1 MRKEALHRP
10 VMFCGPPAGRAA
22 LDRAYGF
29 GEAEQ
34 RRFKADMEQDLQFYQ
49 DLLYNPHASEYN
61 ELIANVVVHTW
72 KVWGSLTGRGS
83 IFARHFLVKH
93 SLGKKWWEVKYKGGR
108 RVLARDTAFHQIK
121 LLVPYPRSWFN
132 DTLHARH
139 WCFKLIRLH
148 VCKNWLAL
156 VRVVVSTI
164 FYFVYCSTNH
174 AHSTTLRYP
183 TPFGDTDGHE
193 FTVPKRV

>member
-1 MRKEALHRP
+1 
-10 VMFCGPPAGRAA
+10 
-22 LDRAYGF
+22 
-29 GEAEQ
+29 
-34 RRFKADMEQDLQFYQ
+34 MEQDLQFYQ

-72 KVWGSLTGRGS
+72 KVWGRLTGRRS
-83 IFARHFLVKH
+83 IFARRFLVRH

-139 WCFKLIRLH
+139 WCFKMIRAR
-148 VCKNWLAL
+148 VCRQWLAR
-156 VRVVVSTI
+156 VRVHIGRADWCNDLVAGIVCNQLEAW
-164 FYFVYCSTNH
+164 FVRVPH
-174 AHSTTLRYP
+174 ADVRW
-183 TPFGDTDGHE
+183 
-193 FTVPKRV
+193 